1 MKTAVIAGTLVD
13 TRMGTEL
20 LEGHGLKAEGYPA
33 GRTPTE
39 QSLFQIGPAEE
50 RCAAVGRLIEEGKRS
65 GCSRV
70 LIYCNSLS
78 ATLDVPSLSKEHSIP
93 VVTPMDVYGS
103 YARKYSRL
111 GVLTANSQGASGI
124 EKAMLAASPGT
135 IVFTA
140 ANLALTQGIEDGIP
154 PEKLLETRGI
164 GPLLTYFQTNGAEAV
179 VLGCTHFPYIKE
191 ALRKVSELPVL
202 DPGETLPELVRRA

>member
-1 MKTAVIAGTLVD
+1 MKTVVIAGTLVD
-13 TRMGTEL
+13 TRMGAEL
-20 LEGHGLKAEGYPA
+20 LEGSGLEAESCPA

-39 QSLFQIGPAEE
+39 QSMFQIGPAEE
-50 RCAAVGRLIEEGKRS
+50 RHAAVGRLIEEGKRL

-78 ATLDVPSLSKEHSIP
+78 AVLDVPALSKAHQIP
-93 VVTPMDVYGS
+93 IVTPMDVYGS

-124 EKAMLAASPGT
+124 ERAMLAASPET
-135 IVFTA
+135 IVLSA
-140 ANLALTQGIEDGIP
+140 ANLALTQGIEDGLP
-154 PEKLLETRGI
+154 PEELLKTRGI
-164 GPLLTYFQTNGAEAV
+164 EPLLAYFRTNGAEAV

-191 ALRKVSELPVL
+191 ALRKVSGLPVL
-202 DPGETLPELVRRA
+202 DPGEEIPELVRRA